1 MRPLTAAQ
9 ERILRVLARVGR
21 DTTPGISRMCNA
33 RFDDWAYS
41 KCAALARR
49 GLVERLEKGAW
60 GGVQWTITP
69 AGRAYLSSLT
79 ERTKE

>member
-9 ERILRVLARVGR
+9 TQVLRVLARTGR

-41 KCAALARR
+41 KCFALAGR

-60 GGVQWTITP
+60 GGVQWAITD

-79 ERTKE
+79 ERTTK

>member
-1 MRPLTAAQ
+1 MRPLTTAQ
-9 ERILRVLARVGR
+9 DRILRVLARTGR
-21 DTTPGISRMCNA
+21 DRTPSISRLCNA

-60 GGVQWTITP
+60 GGVQWAITE
-69 AGRAYLSSLT
+69 AGRAYLT
-79 ERTKE
+79 GRAEG